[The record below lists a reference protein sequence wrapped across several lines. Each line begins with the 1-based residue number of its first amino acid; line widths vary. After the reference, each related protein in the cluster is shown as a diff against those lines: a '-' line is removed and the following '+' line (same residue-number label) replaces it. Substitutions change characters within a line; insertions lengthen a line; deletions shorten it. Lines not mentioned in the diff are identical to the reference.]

1 MLQKHI
7 AAKIDQGLAKLAEDQ
22 KAGIAPPPGEV
33 SLAEIARRAGVS
45 DSTILKLERIALAK
59 VHAALIKEP
68 HLLSMLKFKSLKKTS

>member
-1 MLQKHI
+1 MLRKNI

-45 DSTILKLERIALAK
+45 DATVLNIERIALAK
-59 VHAALIKEP
+59 VHAALIKDR
-68 HLLSMLKFKSLKKTS
+68 HFMSQLKLNSK